1 MATKQFQRSL
11 KMNMELP
18 VCPTESLFTNR
29 MKQLQSDSSALKQ
42 EIIRGI
48 QTIYD
53 PELPVNIYD
62 LGLIYDIIINDK
74 NEVTIVMTLTT
85 PNCPSAV
92 ELPTKV
98 EQVAKETLGVTKVV
112 IDLTFDPP
120 WDKTYM
126 SEEALFEMGLL

>member
-1 MATKQFQRSL
+1 
-11 KMNMELP
+11 MNIELP

-29 MKQLQSDSSALKQ
+29 MKQLQTDPSALKQ

-62 LGLIYDIIINDK
+62 LGLIYEININEL

-92 ELPTKV
+92 ELPLKV

>member
-1 MATKQFQRSL
+1 
-11 KMNMELP
+11 MNIELP
-18 VCPTESLFTNR
+18 ICPTDSLFANR
-29 MKQLQSDSSALKQ
+29 MKQLQSDPSALKQ

-62 LGLIYDIIINDK
+62 LGLIYEININEK
-74 NEVTIVMTLTT
+74 NEVTVVMTLTT

-98 EQVAKETLGVTKVV
+98 EQVVKETIGVEKVV